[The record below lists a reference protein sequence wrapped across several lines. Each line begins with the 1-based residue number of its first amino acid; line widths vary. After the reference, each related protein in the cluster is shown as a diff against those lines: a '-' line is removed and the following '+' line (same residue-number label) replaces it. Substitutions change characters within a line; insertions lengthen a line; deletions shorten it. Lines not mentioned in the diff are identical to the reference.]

1 MSIVARFLN
10 SIDTATVLA
19 TASAVM
25 IIAFQVAGK
34 AVRDAFFLSNYDV
47 TLLPVMLV
55 AASAFSIVTVL
66 LTGRAMSSLTP
77 ARFVPLAFLSS
88 ALLLLAEWQLSQG
101 FPKVASVAVYF
112 HIAALGGVLVSG
124 FWSIVN
130 ERFDPRTAKKR
141 VSWIGAGG
149 AMGGLLGGVLAER
162 VGASLSLSSMFPI
175 LSLIHLLCAGLL
187 IGLSLPEIGRRHSER
202 PTRKE
207 SSTTTLSGLQ
217 TLKSVPYLRNL
228 ALLVFLGTA
237 SAACIDYVFKTQT
250 VNTYQQGEAL
260 MRFFAIFYTATGVL
274 TFLVQISFSRLSLE
288 KLGLGKTAA
297 ARPAVLALGG
307 VAALAVPGLAGVA
320 VARGLEAILR
330 NSLFRSA
337 YELFFTPLPETEKRS
352 TKSMIDV
359 GSERLGDIEEVNQIN
374 DRCGIGTIGRYR
386 RRCRGWL
393 DSHNRPAGR
402 ELTDPDLG
410 NRQCL
415 GRHLGGQSPP
425 AGLCLHLGTKSVE
438 SGRRSGAVASRRSD
452 HSSHAGPNHGG
463 NELERP
469 AAIST
474 IPADRKDRFHRCPG
488 TSGSAK
494 GYPWGKTS
502 RLSRDPGF
510 RQSRSDQ
517 TDSGPGT
524 A

>member
-202 PTRKE
+202 TTRKE

-228 ALLVFLGTA
+228 ALLVFFGHSQSGLHRLRVQNPDREYL
-237 SAACIDYVFKTQT
+237 SAGGSAH
-250 VNTYQQGEAL
+250 
-260 MRFFAIFYTATGVL
+260 
-274 TFLVQISFSRLSLE
+274 
-288 KLGLGKTAA
+288 
-297 ARPAVLALGG
+297 AVLRHFLHGHRSADLSGANL
-307 VAALAVPGLAGVA
+307 VLPPVPGETRPG
-320 VARGLEAILR
+320 E
-330 NSLFRSA
+330 NS
-337 YELFFTPLPETEKRS
+337 RS
-352 TKSMIDV
+352 TPFSA
-359 GSERLGDIEEVNQIN
+359 G
-374 DRCGIGTIGRYR
+374 RCG
-386 RRCRGWL
+386 CR
-393 DSHNRPAGR
+393 P
-402 ELTDPDLG
+402 
-410 NRQCL
+410 
-415 GRHLGGQSPP
+415 
-425 AGLCLHLGTKSVE
+425 E
-438 SGRRSGAVASRRSD
+438 S
-452 HSSHAGPNHGG
+452 
-463 NELERP
+463 
-469 AAIST
+469 
-474 IPADRKDRFHRCPG
+474 
-488 TSGSAK
+488 
-494 GYPWGKTS
+494 
-502 RLSRDPGF
+502 
-510 RQSRSDQ
+510 
-517 TDSGPGT
+517 
-524 A
+524 